1 MALPVLAPA
10 ITRSRQLVAEKST
23 RAVLRLVPDMNT
35 GEKADR
41 KTFVI
46 FLSMIGG
53 IGLLLLLAINT
64 MLAQDAFELHRL
76 QAQATTLSDQREA
89 VMRQIDLA
97 SSPEVLAARA
107 IAQGMVPSQNPRFLT
122 LNSPSLIS
130 VAPKR

>member
-10 ITRSRQLVAEKST
+10 ITRSRQIVAEKSS
-23 RAVLRLVPDMNT
+23 RAVLRLVPEINT

-46 FLSMIGG
+46 FLSIIGG
-53 IGLLLLLAINT
+53 IGLLVLLAINT
-64 MLAQDAFELHRL
+64 LLAQDAFELHRL

-107 IAQGMVPSQNPRFLT
+107 IAQGMVPSQSPRFLS
-122 LNSPSLIS
+122 LNSSTLIPTAS
-130 VAPKR
+130 KR